1 MINIAFLKKEF
12 REMIKTPK
20 LVIILSVFLFFSI
33 IGPLTA
39 KYMNEIIATFA
50 SEIEINFP
58 DPTHI
63 QSWEQF
69 YSNTTSISMIVFL
82 IMMTGTVAQEKAK
95 GSIYLVLT
103 KNITRKSLLITK
115 VFAAIILFTVIYIL
129 SILVSGYYTWF
140 LFKEVFYDGLF
151 ISLLSIYILGIFFI
165 ITAVFLSVIIK
176 SSTHAALIAFAVYA
190 VLNIF
195 TIASSIN
202 PYNPAG
208 SSILVLNQLKTFDK
222 TGDIWLNIIIT
233 AILSIGLCVFS
244 IKIFKKQEL

>member
-69 YSNTTSISMIVFL
+69 YSNITSISMIVFL

-129 SILVSGYYTWF
+129 SILF
-140 LFKEVFYDGLF
+140 LWAETICSTKLHYINQ
-151 ISLLSIYILGIFFI
+151 ISFF
-165 ITAVFLSVIIK
+165 FL
-176 SSTHAALIAFAVYA
+176 
-190 VLNIF
+190 
-195 TIASSIN
+195 
-202 PYNPAG
+202 
-208 SSILVLNQLKTFDK
+208 
-222 TGDIWLNIIIT
+222 
-233 AILSIGLCVFS
+233 
-244 IKIFKKQEL
+244 